1 MRVLTSAQMRDA
13 DRRTIDEVG
22 IPSAVLME
30 NAGRQVVAA
39 MERHLRALGDQRVA
53 VVCGKGNNGGD
64 GFVVARVL
72 EASGVPTR
80 VYLLVS
86 ASEIEGD
93 AQINLSALD
102 AVGVPVVDVAEPD
115 AWAAQLAEIAASG
128 VVVDALFGTGLA

>member
-1 MRVLTSAQMRDA
+1 MRILTSAQMRDA

-72 EASGVPTR
+72 VAKGVESC
-80 VYLLVS
+80 VYLLAP

-93 AQINLSALD
+93 ARANLLHSTR
-102 AVGVPVVDVAEPD
+102 
-115 AWAAQLAEIAASG
+115 SG
-128 VVVDALFGTGLA
+128 CR